1 MRKVKEVL
9 RLRYELGMS
18 YSQIRQ
24 SCGVSLGTL
33 NNLLVRAEQAG
44 LTSWDQ
50 VRDLGEEA
58 LERRLYQRAD
68 DGHWLEMRPLPDWGS
83 RQELCVAVRHRR
95 TNRQLDAGSHNLP
108 WDSITSSPRETPDG
122 QRRQSAAISRS
133 FASC

>member
-44 LTSWDQ
+44 LTGS
-50 VRDLGEEA
+50 VRSRGGLS
-58 LERRLYQRAD
+58 RAPPAD
-68 DGHWLEMRPLPDWGS
+68 RFPGS
-83 RQELCVAVRHRR
+83 
-95 TNRQLDAGSHNLP
+95 
-108 WDSITSSPRETPDG
+108 
-122 QRRQSAAISRS
+122 
-133 FASC
+133 F